1 MKTNLRSLACLAAAV
16 LTLPVPAWSQG
27 VTTTTTTFQQG
38 TGGYSGATDRQ
49 INMTAGTPSPTR
61 ASVDGS
67 NNGDTTESQYF
78 ISFGS
83 IFGGSAGQIPLGAT
97 ILDTSLR
104 VVTGTSTNDN
114 SNSGYFLIS
123 GMRTAFSSGTSIT
136 QFGTGTGA
144 LGANGPTYANGNATI
159 GYGSLRG
166 PALGTA
172 YTVPLGPG
180 LVQQWADGTLAN
192 NGIVVQA
199 QTTDAWVLGGIA
211 NATVASRPQLAVT
224 YTTQPTTTASLKQG
238 VGGYQGL
245 TAVTMNGV
253 TGATLDAT
261 AASSIAVDGPTGGTP
276 PGDAGS
282 PDVVGF
288 L

>member
-1 MKTNLRSLACLAAAV
+1 MKMLLSSLVSLVAVVTSVAATGQAQV
-16 LTLPVPAWSQG
+16 VSM
-27 VTTTTTTFQQG
+27 TTTTFQQG

-78 ISFGS
+78 ITFGS

-114 SNSGYFLIS
+114 SNSGYFLFS

-144 LGANGPTYANGNATI
+144 LGTNGPTPGC
-159 GYGSLRG
+159 SL
-166 PALGTA
+166 
-172 YTVPLGPG
+172 
-180 LVQQWADGTLAN
+180 
-192 NGIVVQA
+192 
-199 QTTDAWVLGGIA
+199 
-211 NATVASRPQLAVT
+211 
-224 YTTQPTTTASLKQG
+224 
-238 VGGYQGL
+238 
-245 TAVTMNGV
+245 
-253 TGATLDAT
+253 AT
-261 AASSIAVDGPTGGTP
+261 ATP
-276 PGDAGS
+276 PLRAGHS
-282 PDVVGF
+282 SR
-288 L
+288 